1 MSQISLA
8 EASDL
13 FGKLFAE
20 KVRLATFFIT
30 PSGARVR
37 LDGFLTGA
45 DREKGLF
52 IATRPLPDGG
62 GDWINVSPF
71 NERECVFSYGEAREV
86 PEELRKDILG
96 ESAITITFLT
106 TGERFA
112 MFFTL

>member
-8 EASDL
+8 EAADL
-13 FGKLFAE
+13 LQKLFSE

-30 PSGARVR
+30 SSGARLR

-45 DREKGLF
+45 DREKGIF
-52 IATRPLPDGG
+52 ITTRPLPDGG
-62 GDWINVSPF
+62 GDWLNVSPF
-71 NERECVFSYGEAREV
+71 KKGECVFSYGEAREL
-86 PEELRKDILG
+86 PEDLRKGILG
-96 ESAITITFLT
+96 ESALLIDFLS